1 VTALAV
7 PNGNAIALA
16 GSYRYDPFGR
26 LIGTPTGLAAIN
38 TQRYSSKDWHN
49 PSGFYYFGYRF
60 YDPATQRWLNRDPI
74 GEGDGPNLY
83 AYVRNRAI
91 NVVDI
96 DGRTGWGFA
105 GPGWELHNNNGQW
118 EYWKPHCQ
126 DSPCINAI
134 MEARS
139 MLGNVSND
147 KRAHCILSCH
157 LAKSCGQRIASALG
171 TMKEARDLAFGGF
184 EWTASWVIPKSWE
197 ERLHENLHGG
207 NTDDS
212 ADDFYA
218 NDYGLDLAKA
228 GMDCVS
234 ECEKKFGEEF

>member
-1 VTALAV
+1 
-7 PNGNAIALA
+7 
-16 GSYRYDPFGR
+16 
-26 LIGTPTGLAAIN
+26 
-38 TQRYSSKDWHN
+38 
-49 PSGFYYFGYRF
+49 
-60 YDPATQRWLNRDPI
+60 
-74 GEGDGPNLY
+74 
-83 AYVRNRAI
+83 
-91 NVVDI
+91 
-96 DGRTGWGFA
+96 
-105 GPGWELHNNNGQW
+105 
-118 EYWKPHCQ
+118 
-126 DSPCINAI
+126 
-134 MEARS
+134 

-171 TMKEARDLAFGGF
+171 TMKEARDLAYGGF

-197 ERLHENLHGG
+197 ERLHERVQGG